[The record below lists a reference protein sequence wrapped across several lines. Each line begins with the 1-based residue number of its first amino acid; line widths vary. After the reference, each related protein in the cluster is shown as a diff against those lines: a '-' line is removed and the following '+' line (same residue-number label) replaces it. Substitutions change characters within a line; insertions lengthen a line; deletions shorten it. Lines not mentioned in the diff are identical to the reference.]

1 MQDKRESLYRI
12 QLQFKTEQNREN
24 NMYFSL
30 INIAIVF
37 MSTSSL
43 SVHVSIIFCSLF
55 EQKLLWFFFCSC
67 NESWKC
73 TQFLYFT
80 VLLSFY
86 STLALYSL
94 LYATIVWPNYYV
106 SRAPFMNKKQNGIIL
121 HWKHRIPTTELGLHW
136 EKGISIFHFPL
147 Q

>member
-1 MQDKRESLYRI
+1 MIIKKRDACNASIKNMQDKRESLYRI

-55 EQKLLWFFFCSC
+55 EQKLLWFFFVRVM
-67 NESWKC
+67 NHGN
-73 TQFLYFT
+73 
-80 VLLSFY
+80 VHNFY
-86 STLALYSL
+86 ISPFCYRSTLP
-94 LYATIVWPNYYV
+94 WPCIPC
-106 SRAPFMNKKQNGIIL
+106 SMLQLFDRII
-121 HWKHRIPTTELGLHW
+121 T
-136 EKGISIFHFPL
+136 
-147 Q
+147 